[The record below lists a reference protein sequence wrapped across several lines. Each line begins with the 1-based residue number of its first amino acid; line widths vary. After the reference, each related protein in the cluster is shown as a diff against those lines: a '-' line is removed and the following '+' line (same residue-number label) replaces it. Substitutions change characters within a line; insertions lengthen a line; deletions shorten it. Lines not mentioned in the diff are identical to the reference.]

1 LVTRH
6 PGIPGRDPR
15 ELKVQPHPKAGEI
28 MKTLV
33 WVIAAAAVILFVIG
47 LTVPALGFLIGAA
60 PVLLAVALV
69 LLLLRGTR
77 GRRIPR

>member
-1 LVTRH
+1 
-6 PGIPGRDPR
+6 
-15 ELKVQPHPKAGEI
+15 

-33 WVIAAAAVILFVIG
+33 WVIAAVAVILFVIG
-47 LTVPALGFLIGAA
+47 LTVPTLGVLIGAA
-60 PVLLAVALV
+60 PVLLAVAIV

>member
-1 LVTRH
+1 
-6 PGIPGRDPR
+6 
-15 ELKVQPHPKAGEI
+15 

-33 WVIAAAAVILFVIG
+33 WVIAGAAVILFVIG
-47 LTVPALGFLIGAA
+47 LTVPTLGFLIGAA

-69 LLLLRGTR
+69 LLLLRGTK

>member
-1 LVTRH
+1 MVGPQVETHHELT
-6 PGIPGRDPR
+6 GDP
-15 ELKVQPHPKAGEI
+15 HAKAGDL

-33 WVIAAAAVILFVIG
+33 WVIAGAAVILFVIG
-47 LTVPALGFLIGAA
+47 LTVPTLGFLIGAA

-69 LLLLRGTR
+69 LLLLRGIK